1 MPVRHANTMKGS
13 CNDEGK
19 IQDAQHATQEARPQP
34 HATARTQLSKS
45 NTQEATNDTAR
56 GAQPGTLH
64 ARLEDDAND
73 TSRSELGYLLG
84 HARVSNLGTPAH
96 PGFPFSL
103 PLA

>member
-1 MPVRHANTMKGS
+1 MKRS
-13 CNDEGK
+13 CNDEGEA
-19 IQDAQHATQEARPQP
+19 QHAQHATQEARPP
-34 HATARTQLSKS
+34 LHATARTQLSKS

-64 ARLEDDAND
+64 ARLEDDTDD

-84 HARVSNLGTPAH
+84 HARVSDLGAPVH
-96 PGFPFSL
+96 PGFPSSL